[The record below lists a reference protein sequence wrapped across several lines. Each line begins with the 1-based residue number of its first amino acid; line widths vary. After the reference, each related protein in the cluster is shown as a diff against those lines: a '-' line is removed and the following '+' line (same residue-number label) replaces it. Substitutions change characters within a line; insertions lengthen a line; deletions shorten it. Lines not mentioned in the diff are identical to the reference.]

1 MSSRKDV
8 TFYFLGKDTP
18 SGTPMG
24 APHSRDMTATGSHNH
39 FYSLRGAHPPG
50 EGLTQKY
57 RAGSSEESPLL
68 LTEGGTAQAV
78 TGVEGTRCVLSDC
91 SEI

>member
-1 MSSRKDV
+1 MRSRPPITTIGWYKTA
-8 TFYFLGKDTP
+8 TFDLIRHGLWPVTP
-18 SGTPMG
+18 S
-24 APHSRDMTATGSHNH
+24 
-39 FYSLRGAHPPG
+39 PPG

-78 TGVEGTRCVLSDC
+78 TGVEGTRCVLSNC